1 MPEDSQNNT
10 PILTTTPNQL
20 TLPIPQATSTPV
32 TETNIGTPDNS
43 IPRKSIQIP
52 TLARIPTP
60 TSRIP
65 SSSSSS
71 LSDRIIEGPEYNKY
85 RAQLEATTSVSSLD
99 EKEGVMTEK
108 EYSST
113 VKRLEKISKKTTVLM
128 RNWNAESKIA
138 KSKEEKKRDRHILQ
152 EVSRPLHCK
161 MTCLRVTYDHI

>member
-1 MPEDSQNNT
+1 M
-10 PILTTTPNQL
+10 TTPNQL

-32 TETNIGTPDNS
+32 TETNIGTPDKS
-43 IPRKSIQIP
+43 IPRKSIPIP
-52 TLARIPTP
+52 TLTRIPTP
-60 TSRIP
+60 TSRMP

-113 VKRLEKISKKTTVLM
+113 VKRLDKIAKKTMILM

-138 KSKEEKKRDRHILQ
+138 KSKEEKKEIDIYYRRYLDYYIAR
-152 EVSRPLHCK
+152 
-161 MTCLRVTYDHI
+161 